1 MQKPVPNYPL
11 PTSFNPLKHA
21 VGVITVDYSAKFHGL
36 YKRLSNVETLL
47 EKKKAPGELIRYLP
61 GLAKL
66 LYQGQLKG
74 TLPKKG
80 YADDTY
86 KDFKTAEFTIPL
98 LANQYMNF
106 HSVHLVFPLKIKK
119 TNVANDILATEIM
132 VNNFFAH
139 WIKEIDIKRLDDD
152 IPILPTTNMI
162 NIYRYSDA
170 MLKHLSKKRQ
180 KSLKT
185 ICYILKKKLS
195 CLTMKMRRANKR
207 R

>member
-1 MQKPVPNYPL
+1 
-11 PTSFNPLKHA
+11 
-21 VGVITVDYSAKFHGL
+21 
-36 YKRLSNVETLL
+36 
-47 EKKKAPGELIRYLP
+47 
-61 GLAKL
+61 
-66 LYQGQLKG
+66 
-74 TLPKKG
+74 
-80 YADDTY
+80 
-86 KDFKTAEFTIPL
+86 
-98 LANQYMNF
+98 MNF

-152 IPILPTTNMI
+152 IPTLPTTNMI